1 MCICYFMKT
10 ISDFVGQCVCKA
22 FVQGLRCDS
31 CKDGYQ
37 TLGSD
42 PLNGCSSCGCNPAGV
57 LEASQQCDKELGECT
72 CKRFVQGRTCDE
84 CMVTL
89 PYNDFNLLLV
99 PKVI

>member
-1 MCICYFMKT
+1 MKT
-10 ISDFVGQCVCKA
+10 ISEFIGQCVCKA

-57 LEASQQCDKELGECT
+57 LEASQQCDKDLGECT

-89 PYNDFNLLLV
+89 PYTVTISIFY
-99 PKVI
+99 